1 MNLKAW
7 ELRENETL
15 LGSADASYIKMSMGI
30 VPKPN
35 PGKLHITNQ
44 RVLFTDPFSVVIH
57 FEYLLDQIV
66 SFSAGIGGIVLMTT
80 DDKKYRMTGLF
91 TNKLASALEQ
101 AGIQKA

>member
-15 LGSADASYIKMSMGI
+15 LGSADASYIKMSM
-30 VPKPN
+30 
-35 PGKLHITNQ
+35 
-44 RVLFTDPFSVVIH
+44 
-57 FEYLLDQIV
+57 
-66 SFSAGIGGIVLMTT
+66 GIVLMTT

-101 AGIQKA
+101 AGIKKS